1 MTAGEEQLV
10 RLEHGGRSTFLP
22 ASPLSLML
30 GALPQKALAV
40 RHGVE
45 RRTQEGWEPFPLDK
59 TPRPGD
65 HLRIAAPP
73 AKDMPYLRSLVGKLV
88 KRVVQG

>member
-1 MTAGEEQLV
+1 MSHAKDKLV
-10 RLEHGGRSTFLP
+10 CLEHGGKQLFLP
-22 ASPLSLML
+22 VRPLALVL
-30 GALPQKALAV
+30 GALPQKEQAV

-45 RRTQEGWEPFPLDK
+45 RLTDEGWEPFPLDK

-65 HLRIAAPP
+65 RLRIAAPP
-73 AKDMPYLRSLVGKLV
+73 AKDMPHLRSLIGKML